1 MINCSGIVPYAQTDS
16 KPYYRL
22 IFGEGDGLPGLV
34 IDRFADVLSVQITTA
49 GIERQKEPLLAVLIE
64 LLQPKAILLKND
76 TAEYLPIAGN
86 YFDHITWLKLI

>member
-1 MINCSGIVPYAQTDS
+1 MFTTRTARALALRERFYS

-64 LLQPKAILLKND
+64 LLQPGIIVAHRPEWQD
-76 TAEYLPIAGN
+76 
-86 YFDHITWLKLI
+86 